1 MVFVRVIAYF
11 VLSLCAVW
19 ANAANEF
26 LAPDQAFKFQAT
38 SLSEQ
43 TVELKWDVAPH
54 YYLYHDQFKVSQ
66 AQKPLSFKLPAGQE
80 KDDPTFGL
88 TRVHYGQVTT
98 QIQVKPNQQYQ
109 IIWQGCA
116 EDGLCYPIQR
126 QSIQTDADGLLP
138 QHNLSSAQ
146 GNLLQQLSQN
156 NQATLN
162 SHPAD
167 TDKSQT
173 STNNQKQE
181 KAALNTET
189 TKELQQDQKA
199 TAKTLQTEG
208 ENAVA
213 EQNATNTND
222 VNDTAADAKLSDVI
236 ELENSNTTDATA
248 NSTNTETAS
257 SSSLNQQWNNDQFFL
272 NLLSGQGLLLNAF
285 IFLGFG
291 VLLAFLPCS
300 LPLIPILSGILVQ
313 RNTGYK
319 AAAIAIT
326 FIVSMALVYGLMG
339 VVASHIGYS
348 VQRWFQ
354 NPVVI
359 AVFAMLFV
367 LFALNLFGLYQLSL
381 PQAVLQRL
389 DRIQQYQKG
398 GTLLGA
404 GVMGVISALI
414 VGPCMSAPLAGA
426 LLYVSHLDQ
435 AALGG
440 LYLFLLGLGMGIP
453 LLIASVFGAKY
464 LPKPGLWMERLKFSF
479 GFIMLAMA
487 LYFARPLFS
496 VTWYYVAFAVV
507 LFAFAAYL
515 IAILRHVLHRP
526 QRFSL
531 LALAAVIASSGIWH
545 VNQSIASVNAQ
556 VQADQLQPWI
566 KVRTEQELNAALA
579 AHAHQKIVIDVYAD
593 WCVAC
598 QPIER
603 DVIPRTDVQDALK
616 HVVRIKL
623 DLTEQHPSQDALLK
637 KWQILGPPTLL
648 FLADP
653 QREQRELRLT
663 GAYNAAQLIQNI
675 HQLQE
680 AAP

>member
-1 MVFVRVIAYF
+1 MVFVRVIAF
-11 VLSLCAVW
+11 FILSLCAVW
-19 ANAANEF
+19 AIAANEF

-66 AQKPLSFKLPAGQE
+66 AQKPFSFKLPAGQE

-109 IIWQGCA
+109 ITWQGCA

-138 QHNLSSAQ
+138 QHNLSSAK

-156 NQATLN
+156 NQAALN
-162 SHPAD
+162 SNS
-167 TDKSQT
+167 TNINNSQS

-189 TKELQQDQKA
+189 TKELKQDQKA
-199 TAKTLQTEG
+199 TVKTPQTEG

-213 EQNATNTND
+213 EQNATNTN
-222 VNDTAADAKLSDVI
+222 VVIDTAEDAKPSDVVVF
-236 ELENSNTTDATA
+236 ENSNTTDATA

-326 FIVSMALVYGLMG
+326 FVVSMALVYGVMG
-339 VVASHIGYS
+339 VVASQIGYS

-367 LFALNLFGLYQLSL
+367 VFALNLFGLYQLSL

-398 GTLLGA
+398 GTLFSA
-404 GVMGVISALI
+404 AVMGVISALI

-453 LLIASVFGAKY
+453 LLIASIFGAKY

-487 LYFARPLFS
+487 LYFARPLLAT
-496 VTWYYVAFAVV
+496 TWYYVAFAVV

-515 IAILRHVLHRP
+515 IAILRHVMHRP
-526 QRFSL
+526 HRFSL
-531 LALAAVIASSGIWH
+531 LALSAVIASSGIWH

-556 VQADQLQPWI
+556 VQASQLQNWI
-566 KVRTEQELNAALA
+566 KVQTEQELNAALA
-579 AHAHQKIVIDVYAD
+579 AYANQNIVIDVYAD

-616 HVVRIKL
+616 NVVRIKL

-637 KWQILGPPTLL
+637 KWQILGPPTML
-648 FLADP
+648 FLGA
-653 QREQRELRLT
+653 QQQEQRDLRLT
-663 GAYNAAQLIQNI
+663 GTFNAPQLIQNI
-675 HQLQE
+675 HQLSE
-680 AAP
+680 VSP